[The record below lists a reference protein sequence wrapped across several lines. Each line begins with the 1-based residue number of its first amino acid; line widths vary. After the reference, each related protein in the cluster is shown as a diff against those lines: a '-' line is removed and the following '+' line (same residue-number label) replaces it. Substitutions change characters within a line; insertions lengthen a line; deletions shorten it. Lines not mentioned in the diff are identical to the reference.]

1 MMWFFETPATILL
14 LVVSIIITAVAQIR
28 VSSAYSKYKKVKS
41 YNKMTGQEVARMILD
56 RNGLE
61 DVYIVK
67 TRGELTDHYDPRRK
81 VIRLSNSIYDG
92 DSIAAVSV
100 AAHECGHA
108 IQDKDGYMFMRIRSM
123 LIPVVNFMSYAAYFV
138 ILISIFAGATG
149 YLTFGII
156 ALMITL
162 LFQLVTLPVEFN
174 ASTRAKAQ
182 LSNLGVVRSDEEES
196 VKKMLGAAA
205 MTYVASLLTTI
216 IQILRLLIM
225 LGDRD

>member
-1 MMWFFETPATILL
+1 MWFFETPATILL
-14 LVVSIIITAVAQIR
+14 LIVSIIITAVAQVR

-156 ALMITL
+156 ALLITL

-182 LSNLGVVRSDEEES
+182 LANLGVVRSDEEES

-216 IQILRLLIM
+216 IQILRLVIM